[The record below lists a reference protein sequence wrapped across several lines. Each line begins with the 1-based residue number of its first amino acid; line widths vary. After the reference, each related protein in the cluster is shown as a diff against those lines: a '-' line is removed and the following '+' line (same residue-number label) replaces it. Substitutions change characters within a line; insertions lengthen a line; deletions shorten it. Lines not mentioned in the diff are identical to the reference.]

1 MAITVFLADDHT
13 VIREGLRLLL
23 EAQGDITV
31 VGEAA
36 DGADAVKQV
45 IKSHPDVVV
54 MDIAMPMMNGIEATE
69 RICLACPSTRIVILS
84 IHSSNEHIYRAL
96 KAGALGYLLKESAG
110 KEVKD
115 AIRAVHSGR
124 RYLSRQITE
133 VIVDDY
139 VLSKDVLKTKSPLD
153 RLSSREREI
162 LQLVVEG
169 KTSLEIGK
177 MLFISPK
184 TVETYRS
191 RLMQKL
197 GVKDVPGLV
206 KFALQHGLTPIQ

>member
-115 AIRAVHSGR
+115 AIRTVHSGR

-133 VIVDDY
+133 TIVDDY
-139 VLSKDVLKTKSPLD
+139 VLSKDVSKTKSPLD
-153 RLSSREREI
+153 
-162 LQLVVEG
+162 
-169 KTSLEIGK
+169 
-177 MLFISPK
+177 
-184 TVETYRS
+184 
-191 RLMQKL
+191 
-197 GVKDVPGLV
+197 
-206 KFALQHGLTPIQ
+206 